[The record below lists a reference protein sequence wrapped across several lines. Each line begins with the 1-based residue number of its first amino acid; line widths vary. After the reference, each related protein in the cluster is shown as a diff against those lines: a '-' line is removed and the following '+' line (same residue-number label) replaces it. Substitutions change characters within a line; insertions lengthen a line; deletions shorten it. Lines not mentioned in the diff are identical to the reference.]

1 MRLHVDSTVA
11 GCTEDD
17 ERDGCHGIDERYEG
31 DPHGCFEWFPNG
43 CDRCGIH
50 P

>member
-1 MRLHVDSTVA
+1 MHVDGTVA

-17 ERDGCHGIDERYEG
+17 ERDGCRGLELRHES
-31 DPHGCFEWFPNG
+31 DPHRCFEWYADG

-50 P
+50 Q